1 MKRSHF
7 TKSLI
12 MKCKQF
18 TDSIGEGGR
27 YLIVGGITTLINLI
41 IYQVFLWFN
50 VSYMIATTFAFV
62 GSVIFAFF
70 ANKFYVFDVVTSN
83 STWFELTMFIGS
95 RMSTFLVETVGLFVL
110 ISGFGLKEMIS
121 KIMMNVIVILLNYII
136 SKFWIFKGEK
146 RENI

>member
-1 MKRSHF
+1 MKRKGF
-7 TKSLI
+7 TVNL
-12 MKCKQF
+12 
-18 TDSIGEGGR
+18 GEGTR
-27 YLIVGGITTLINLI
+27 YLIVGGITTVINLI
-41 IYQVFLWFN
+41 IYQIFLWFD
-50 VSYMIATTFAFV
+50 VSYMIATSFAFI

-70 ANKFYVFDVVTSN
+70 ANKYFVFDVVTSS

-121 KIMMNVIVILLNYII
+121 KIVMNVIVIVLNYII